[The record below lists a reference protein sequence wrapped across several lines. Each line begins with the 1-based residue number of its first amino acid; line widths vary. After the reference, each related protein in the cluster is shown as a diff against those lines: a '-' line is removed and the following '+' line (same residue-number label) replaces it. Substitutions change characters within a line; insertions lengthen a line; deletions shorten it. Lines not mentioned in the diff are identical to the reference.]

1 MSDRLWLRV
10 LFIAASMGLA
20 GNHLEIITE
29 SPAGSAGLFWPATML
44 FSWGF
49 VAGVNTMRLVG
60 ELARRAGNEHHM

>member
-44 FSWGF
+44 FSWGEVVSNDF
-49 VAGVNTMRLVG
+49 TKIFNAGRTAYASRTP
-60 ELARRAGNEHHM
+60 R